1 MSKLN
6 SNYIGWDTKNHL
18 IEFNSWNKKCNL
30 DFNYTYGSFSEQ
42 KYLLSAIRNLENP
55 KIVDIGCATGTTYRY
70 LKNKLGDSGYSYTG
84 IDISSHV
91 IKKAES
97 LYPNANFIESTED
110 EFIKILGSKVDIVYS
125 RDLVLHQEDPY
136 EFLNQLIDI
145 TDKFL
150 IIRLRTKDEGETE
163 FDISKSCQ
171 MHYDLYWMPY
181 IVLNIDELIAYFKSK
196 DNVAKILINKSYE
209 VLGGQNNRFLPQD
222 LYFKKSKTAETSI
235 MIEFNSDN
243 QAGNLEIVYDKE
255 IQGREFLK
263 MNKWSFKNL
272 IYRLMSK
279 IALKNIT

>member
-181 IVLNIDELIAYFKSK
+181 IVLNID
-196 DNVAKILINKSYE
+196 
-209 VLGGQNNRFLPQD
+209 
-222 LYFKKSKTAETSI
+222 
-235 MIEFNSDN
+235 
-243 QAGNLEIVYDKE
+243 
-255 IQGREFLK
+255 
-263 MNKWSFKNL
+263 
-272 IYRLMSK
+272 
-279 IALKNIT
+279 